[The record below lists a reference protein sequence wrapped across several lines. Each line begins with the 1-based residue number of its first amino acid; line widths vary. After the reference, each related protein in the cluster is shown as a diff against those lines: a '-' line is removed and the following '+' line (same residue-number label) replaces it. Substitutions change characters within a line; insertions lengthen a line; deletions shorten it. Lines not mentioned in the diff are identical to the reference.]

1 MNSEE
6 RAIMKTHV
14 VKGREIIDRI
24 LQDAG
29 LHALENTDILRNI
42 AQYHHEAINGTG
54 YPNGLTGKDIP
65 LEARIVAVADV
76 FDALASKRP
85 YKDAWPIEKAFA
97 TLRLMAEDTLDAE
110 CVEALIASQA
120 EVQEIQRQ
128 FAEDQF

>member
-1 MNSEE
+1 M
-6 RAIMKTHV
+6 
-14 VKGREIIDRI
+14 
-24 LQDAG
+24 
-29 LHALENTDILRNI
+29 
-42 AQYHHEAINGTG
+42 
-54 YPNGLTGKDIP
+54 
-65 LEARIVAVADV
+65 